1 MTTRESLD
9 RAFDLRGTPRGTR
22 DAYGWC
28 INRYEGYFGR
38 PASALGREEVETF
51 LLHLVRERKLGPST
65 HNVYA
70 AALRFVYGAALGRPE
85 VTAGIPRRKTPMRL
99 PMLLSPEQIARLLGA
114 VADRHQQPATGVPTR
129 RAGDL
134 PHEGRQGHHAGRP
147 GLPRP
152 FHPAGT
158 PPGFVKIR
166 HYGLMA
172 PSNATTK
179 LALAR
184 ALLNPTRTN
193 APGESSAPS
202 TSGPVDAAQPW
213 QQLLH
218 ELTGIDVRRCPAC
231 GELAVVRRPLNG
243 RQCHRH
249 RWPEVCP
256 RNGEPARHPTRYAS
270 SPWNR
275 WVSARFTM
283 PLARPVRR
291 SRACERSAR
300 VLGPTPHALLSHS
313 APPDAVRKRPVAAA
327 HPLRPR

>member
-152 FHPAGT
+152 FHPARTAPRLRQDPPLRAHGAEQRHDQARPGSRSAESNPDQRARRELGT
-158 PPGFVKIR
+158 VDQRPGR
-166 HYGLMA
+166 RGAALA
-172 PSNATTK
+172 A
-179 LALAR
+179 ALAR
-184 ALLNPTRTN
+184 ADRNRCPPVPCVWRTRGRASTAERTAVPPAPLAGGVSSQRRTCAAPDSLRVLPVEPVGVGALHDASRPPRAPLTCLRKVSSRSRANPTR
-193 APGESSAPS
+193 PS
-202 TSGPVDAAQPW
+202 FP
-213 QQLLH
+213 
-218 ELTGIDVRRCPAC
+218 
-231 GELAVVRRPLNG
+231 
-243 RQCHRH
+243 
-249 RWPEVCP
+249 
-256 RNGEPARHPTRYAS
+256 
-270 SPWNR
+270 
-275 WVSARFTM
+275 
-283 PLARPVRR
+283 
-291 SRACERSAR
+291 
-300 VLGPTPHALLSHS
+300 
-313 APPDAVRKRPVAAA
+313 
-327 HPLRPR
+327 